1 MHTTGRT
8 LSVLALACC
17 LVLAGCSGGGDGGTG
32 SVVEQRDAEAAGDGG
47 GGGGEGGKDSGSAGG
62 APGDVRPDQEVTGA
76 NDAPDPDGVSGSRAL
91 VRTGSAT
98 LNVTSYDAARTNL
111 TGAVAAHGG
120 FVAGSTE
127 RTHDVGDGSVTTG
140 TVVFRVP
147 AGNFSA
153 FLERVRAEG
162 EVRSS
167 KTTTED
173 VTDRVVDLRARLANE
188 RAQRERLRALY
199 GNASDT
205 EDVLAVGEE
214 LSAVQASVERL
225 EARLRALEG
234 RVALS
239 TVTVDLREPRPDP
252 ETGPTA
258 AWYDTPVVAA
268 FADSV
273 GGVAALL
280 RAAVVGLAYALPYL
294 LVVGLPLAGGL
305 LAVHRIR

>member
-1 MHTTGRT
+1 
-8 LSVLALACC
+8 
-17 LVLAGCSGGGDGGTG
+17 
-32 SVVEQRDAEAAGDGG
+32 
-47 GGGGEGGKDSGSAGG
+47 
-62 APGDVRPDQEVTGA
+62 VTGA
-76 NDAPDPDGVSGSRAL
+76 DDVSDPDDISGSRAL

-98 LNVTSYDAARTNL
+98 LNVSSYDAARATL
-111 TGAVAAHGG
+111 TEAVAVHGG
-120 FVAGSTE
+120 FVAESTE
-127 RTHDVGDGSVTTG
+127 RTHDVGDESFTTG

-153 FLERVRAEG
+153 FLDRVRAEG

-167 KTTTED
+167 TSSTED

-205 EDVLAVGEE
+205 EDVLAVGED
-214 LSAVQASVERL
+214 LSAVQAKVERL

-305 LAVHRIR
+305 LAVHRLR